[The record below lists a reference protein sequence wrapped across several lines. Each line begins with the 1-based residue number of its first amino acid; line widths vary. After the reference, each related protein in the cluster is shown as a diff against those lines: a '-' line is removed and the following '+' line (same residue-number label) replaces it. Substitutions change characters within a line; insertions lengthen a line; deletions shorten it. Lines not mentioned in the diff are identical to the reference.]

1 MIKLI
6 ESIEVNGQLMPVLV
20 RTVEKNGYEM
30 ISGHRRKYAMQKL
43 GYQKVKA
50 IVKNLNDDEATIL
63 MVDSNIQREHIS
75 LTEKGYAYKM
85 RLDAMNH
92 QGKSLA

>member
-1 MIKLI
+1 
-6 ESIEVNGQLMPVLV
+6 
-20 RTVEKNGYEM
+20 
-30 ISGHRRKYAMQKL
+30 
-43 GYQKVKA
+43 
-50 IVKNLNDDEATIL
+50 